1 MRRLLCFATAVAAS
15 TTISDCDVKHA
26 SAATLV
32 SALRR
37 GDFGCAATLA
47 GAVDATD
54 LAVNEALMELRSAEQ
69 RLKDVREALRTSE
82 TSTGRGIAPSHQ
94 WAQSGDEVFVSVKFA
109 HKWDAPATLVG
120 FDDVEAV
127 EFKEE
132 LITVKARKG
141 SKRFDLEIVPLRP
154 IDPANSS
161 WVSAS
166 VGRLTLTLTKAQNR
180 SWWPRLSRDKTKPQN
195 QGVWWDKQELYD
207 KEKDGVE
214 REEKAR
220 LKVELTE
227 RLKTPEDKLAETV
240 EAKLR
245 ADEEALTDEEEAA
258 PRPTDEALSANL
270 KAERRKGLCRKQAR
284 RERKEAEEDGRS
296 RVTKEQARTQLALE
310 DVDDWLKYAEQQIDA
325 DAKKESAGIGGL
337 TSSDG
342 VPETLPDVPAADALM
357 RRRARKSGLPVEKKK
372 KKKKKKEKKKKDEP
386 SAKDDL

>member
-1 MRRLLCFATAVAAS
+1 MRRLFCFATAVAAS

-37 GDFGCAATLA
+37 GDLGCAATLA

-82 TSTGRGIAPSHQ
+82 TSTGRNIAPSHQ
-94 WAQSGDEVFVSVKFA
+94 WAQSGDEIFVSVKFA

-141 SKRFDLEIVPLRP
+141 SKRFDLKIVPLRP

-207 KEKDGVE
+207 KEKDVVE

-220 LKVELTE
+220 LKVELVE
-227 RLKTPEDKLAETV
+227 RLKTPEDKLAASV
-240 EAKLR
+240 EAKLA
-245 ADEEALTDEEEAA
+245 ADEEALAQEDAEAA

-270 KAERRKGLCRKQAR
+270 KAERRKGLCRKRAR
-284 RERKEAEEDGRS
+284 REHKEAEEDGRS

-325 DAKKESAGIGGL
+325 DAKREAAGIGGL
-337 TSSDG
+337 ASADG
-342 VPETLPDVPAADALM
+342 VPEDLPDVRAADALM
-357 RRRARKSGLPVEKKK
+357 RRRAKKSGLPVEKKK
-372 KKKKKKEKKKKDEP
+372 KKKKKKDEP